1 MVVYVAF
8 IVYRDSL
15 FSSWDGRVVKK
26 TETLTGARRFARKIM
41 KRAISFP
48 RIGFDDPRAIRIYDD
63 TTADEKNSLGELI
76 AYVDVGRDRCYWM
89 CICYYPVGTSQYY
102 QKRPVQHRGYIIN
115 KDGSLGS
122 HIDGD

>member
-1 MVVYVAF
+1 MVRYVAF

-48 RIGFDDPRAIRIYDD
+48 RIGFDDPRTIIIYDD
-63 TTADEKNSLGELI
+63 TTADEKNRFGEII
-76 AYVDVGRDRCYWM
+76 AYVDAVRGRYYWER
-89 CICYYPVGTSQYY
+89 IGYYPVGTSQYY

-122 HIDGD
+122 YIDGD